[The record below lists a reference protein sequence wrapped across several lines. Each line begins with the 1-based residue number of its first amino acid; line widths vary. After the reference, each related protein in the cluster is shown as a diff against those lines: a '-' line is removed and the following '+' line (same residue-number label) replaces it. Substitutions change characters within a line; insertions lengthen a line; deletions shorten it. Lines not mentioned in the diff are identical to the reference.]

1 LPTIGGADGSD
12 TGNFNTIC
20 GNTSDQIDPDTYP
33 NNYIFTNCDVIGETG
48 PAGGLIFYDK
58 GEVSDGWRYLEAA
71 PSDQIGP
78 LHAWS
83 NITNLAVGGTSI
95 EIGTGQTNTTA
106 IIAQPGHIDSAAQ
119 LCNDLVTNEGGY
131 AVCDDWFL
139 PSKEELNLMYTNLH
153 DIGTPVG
160 GFADSFYWGSSEY
173 SASIAW
179 YQNFLNGSQNYYY
192 KYYSARVRAVR
203 AF

>member
-71 PSDQIGP
+71 PSD
-78 LHAWS
+78 
-83 NITNLAVGGTSI
+83 
-95 EIGTGQTNTTA
+95 QTNTTA